1 MNHCLPEGEIRA
13 WLDRELPSETMT
25 EAAAHLEACAACAS
39 LRDELE
45 RRAARVS
52 GLMAA
57 LDTPSPASVRRPG
70 RRRAGAVLAMAA
82 SIAAAALVLPRTTP
96 APPAAPPPQAYL
108 RLDNEPMDAG
118 LIVRVALGP
127 QQLPA
132 DVLFDARGRA
142 RAIRFVE

>member
-1 MNHCLPEGEIRA
+1 MNHCLPEGEMRA
-13 WLDRELPSETMT
+13 WLDRELPPETIA
-25 EAAAHLEACAACAS
+25 EIAAHLEECALCAS

-57 LDTPSPASVRRPG
+57 LDAPVPASVRRPG
-70 RRRAGAVLAMAA
+70 RRRAAAMLAMAA
-82 SIAAAALVLPRTTP
+82 SIAAAALLLPRTPP
-96 APPAAPPPQAYL
+96 APPSAPPPEAYL
-108 RLDNEPMDAG
+108 RLDNEPLDAG

-127 QQLPA
+127 KQVPA